1 MDVFSSGHSVC
12 SSQNHCIREIQFG
25 QVERSLRQFDGRL
38 ILFQALGLFQLL
50 EQSRLFLAQQL
61 FIACLCSF
69 VIRFYPVELL
79 RSNGF
84 FFQQFLITFVI
95 RLSILQANT
104 LLINGSIRYE
114 DVVLCG
120 VDSGMHGTF
129 SGQCIAIVGFGL
141 CHFQTVFRIFYNG
154 QCVSF
159 FHCLVFLKADFF
171 DEALHSCA
179 DWGQVLFH
187 LGIVCI
193 FHIT

>member
-12 SSQNHCIREIQFG
+12 SSQNHCIREVQFG
-25 QVERSLRQFDGRL
+25 QVECCLCQFDSRF
-38 ILFQALGLFQLL
+38 ILFQALGLFLFL

-61 FIACLCSF
+61 FIACLCRF

-79 RSNGF
+79 GGNGF

-95 RLSILQANT
+95 RLSILQTNT
-104 LLINGSIRYE
+104 LLINGCIRYE

-120 VDSGMHGTF
+120 VDSGMHGTL

-141 CHFQTVFRIFYNG
+141 CHFQTVFRIFYDG
-154 QCVSF
+154 QGISF
-159 FHCLVFLKADFF
+159 FHCLIFLKTDFL
-171 DEALHSCA
+171 DEALYPCA
-179 DWGQVLFH
+179 DRSQVLLH